1 MRLLARVSS
10 RKISL
15 AHAGLTVSHDARVT
29 AAAAAGR
36 PVYGGGAPAPPARR
50 HLPSPDRD
58 RGARSE
64 PALLQ
69 PGRRLQ
75 VSVER
80 QNDLE
85 KISNHELMMS
95 NRPAAR
101 RDGANQGRRCV
112 QL

>member
-29 AAAAAGR
+29 AAAGR

-75 VSVER
+75 VQVER
-80 QNDLE
+80 QNSDRLE
-85 KISNHELMMS
+85 KINHELMMS